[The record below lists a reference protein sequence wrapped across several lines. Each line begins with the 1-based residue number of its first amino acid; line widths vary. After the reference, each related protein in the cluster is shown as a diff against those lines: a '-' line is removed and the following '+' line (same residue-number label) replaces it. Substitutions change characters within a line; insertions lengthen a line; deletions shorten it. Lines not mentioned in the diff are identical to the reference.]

1 MEILVK
7 MDMDIENINIE
18 YYMEYI
24 IDYMETSELPLV
36 KNDLY
41 YENTLFFLEQNLQL
55 SVQLQ
60 LNSSVIITWYN
71 IINAT

>member
-60 LNSSVIITWYN
+60 LNSSVIIT
-71 IINAT
+71 

>member
-1 MEILVK
+1 
-7 MDMDIENINIE
+7 MDIENINIE

-60 LNSSVIITWYN
+60 LNSSVIIT
-71 IINAT
+71 